1 MDNVTET
8 VQNATMLRG
17 TISEKSYLKMLQ
29 GVGIIDNV
37 DDEIEAMQEEK
48 DVRFGVGNNG
58 IEE

>member
-1 MDNVTET
+1 
-8 VQNATMLRG
+8 MLRG